1 MTGWL
6 LDTRL
11 FKHLAS
17 GAGGRKPSFRDWV
30 SANKDP
36 IFLSM
41 ISVVDIN
48 ASIQKVHDT
57 PREPRRAALDAWLER
72 IVAHYGDRIHPVDAG
87 VAKLAGELM
96 NRSQALGR
104 WRLSDPLLAAT
115 ARIHGHALVTERK
128 SDFTPMK
135 SGIELWDPF
144 EQGLPGK
151 RPKSTG

>member
-1 MTGWL
+1 VTGWL
-6 LDTRL
+6 IDTRL
-11 FKHLAS
+11 FKHLAP
-17 GAGGRKPSFRDWV
+17 GEGGRKRTFRDWV
-30 SANKDP
+30 SSSEEP

-72 IVAHYGDRIHPVDAG
+72 IVAHYGDRIYPVDAG

-128 SDFTPMK
+128 SDFTTMK

-144 EQGLPGK
+144 EQGLLGK
-151 RPKSTG
+151 RPESTG

>member
-1 MTGWL
+1 MSGWL
-6 LDTRL
+6 LDTGL
-11 FKHLAS
+11 FKHLRPE
-17 GAGGRKPSFRDWV
+17 GVGRKPSFRAWV
-30 SANKDP
+30 SDSEEP

-41 ISVVDIN
+41 ISVAEIN

-57 PREPRRAALDAWLER
+57 PREPRKAALDAWLER
-72 IVAHYGDRIHPVDAG
+72 IVAHYGDRIHPVDAQ
-87 VAKLAGELM
+87 VAKLAGVLM
-96 NRSQALGR
+96 NRSQALGG

-128 SDFTPMK
+128 SDFIPMS

-144 EQGLPGK
+144 EQGLLGK

>member
-1 MTGWL
+1 MTKTPINPAAHFAW
-6 LDTRL
+6 
-11 FKHLAS
+11 
-17 GAGGRKPSFRDWV
+17 
-30 SANKDP
+30 SA
-36 IFLSM
+36 IFG
-41 ISVVDIN
+41 VV
-48 ASIQKVHDT
+48 
-57 PREPRRAALDAWLER
+57 
-72 IVAHYGDRIHPVDAG
+72 
-87 VAKLAGELM
+87 KLAGELM

>member
-1 MTGWL
+1 VSGWL

-11 FKHLAS
+11 FKHLAP
-17 GAGGRKPSFRDWV
+17 GEGFRKPSFRDWV
-30 SANKDP
+30 SASAGP
-36 IFLSM
+36 IFLSI

-48 ASIQKVHDT
+48 ARIQKVHDT
-57 PREPRRAALDAWLER
+57 PQEPRRAELDAWLER
-72 IVAHYGDRIHPVDAG
+72 IVAHYGDRIHPVDAE
-87 VAKLAGELM
+87 VAKLAGVLM
-96 NRSQALGR
+96 NRSQALGG

-115 ARIHGHALVTERK
+115 AKIHGHALVTERK
-128 SDFTPMK
+128 SDFIPMK